1 MKTPIAW
8 KTSNIVPWLAWA
20 WLLVS
25 PASQAGVHRCLLKDG
40 STEYTDQ
47 PCAADSV
54 PLPNHEP
61 SRIVVEQKGKV
72 TNLNVVG
79 QLAAN
84 QPLTCV
90 SIDLAGK
97 DHTPPD
103 LYQGVSACIQQED
116 YRSAVALFALA
127 GMESRYDAQ
136 RVLDKTAGQAGQVLI
151 MDTFN
156 GLPNDRRARFQAA
169 VKAVA
174 ADPEVLSRT
183 CTSIRRSATPPTT
196 RHTWCFTEFAHSPRN
211 RTTPRWIRTST
222 ARPLGIPC
230 CRPI

>member
-1 MKTPIAW
+1 M
-8 KTSNIVPWLAWA
+8 VPWLALA
-20 WLLVS
+20 WLLV
-25 PASQAGVHRCLLKDG
+25 PAASQAGVHRCLQKDG

-47 PCAADSV
+47 PCPADSV
-54 PLPNHEP
+54 PLPKQES

-72 TNLNVVG
+72 TNLTVVG

-84 QPLTCV
+84 QPLGCV
-90 SIDLAGK
+90 SIDGVGK

-103 LYQGVSACIQQED
+103 LYHGVSACIQQED
-116 YRSAVALFALA
+116 YRTAVALFALA
-127 GMESRYDAQ
+127 GLESRFDAE

-156 GLPNDRRARFQAA
+156 GLPDDKRAKFQAA

-183 CTSIRRSATPPTT
+183 CAAIRKIGYPTYYPAYMVLHGI
-196 RHTWCFTEFAHSPRN
+196 RAFTAKPDDPTMEPNFDGAAAWNSL
-211 RTTPRWIRTST
+211 
-222 ARPLGIPC
+222 LGTYLN
-230 CRPI
+230 CR